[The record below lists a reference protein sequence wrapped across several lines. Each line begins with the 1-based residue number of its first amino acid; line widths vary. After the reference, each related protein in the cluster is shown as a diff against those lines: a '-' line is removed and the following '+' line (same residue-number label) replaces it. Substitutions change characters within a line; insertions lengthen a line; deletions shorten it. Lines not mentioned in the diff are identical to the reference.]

1 MLGDTLE
8 PLMSSLCCRSSRAPK
23 GNRATSQ
30 QTSSLSRPQHS
41 LSTAGH
47 DNGQTAE
54 KRRSRQ
60 ALDRRVSALA
70 TSKTGLGRCSA
81 CTDVLTEVGPPVE
94 PELTRSAQEHRNRQA
109 RTREQDA
116 ILTNCLP
123 FQRKGVGPTRRLSS
137 PFAHA
142 WDRGDGKTSAGV
154 VTGRSARPGLS
165 IPGSDRQ
172 QRNRVA
178 YST

>member
-1 MLGDTLE
+1 VLGDTLE
-8 PLMSSLCCRSSRAPK
+8 RLRSAICFRFSRDPLGERV
-23 GNRATSQ
+23 NSQ
-30 QTSSLSRPQHS
+30 QTSSLSRAQHS
-41 LSTAGH
+41 LCTAGH

-60 ALDRRVSALA
+60 AIDRRVSALA

-81 CTDVLTEVGPPVE
+81 CTDVLTEVGPPVRTE
-94 PELTRSAQEHRNRQA
+94 SGMRPTQEHRNRQA

-116 ILTNCLP
+116 ILTSCLP
-123 FQRKGVGPTRRLSS
+123 LQRKRVGPTTRLSS

-165 IPGSDRQ
+165 MPGSDRQ
-172 QRNRVA
+172 HRNRA
-178 YST
+178 CSI

>member
-1 MLGDTLE
+1 
-8 PLMSSLCCRSSRAPK
+8 MSSLCCRTRHAPQGK
-23 GNRATSQ
+23 QASSQ
-30 QTSSLSRPQHS
+30 QTSSLSRTQHS

-60 ALDRRVSALA
+60 AIDRRVSALA

-81 CTDVLTEVGPPVE
+81 CTDVLTEVGPPVRT
-94 PELTRSAQEHRNRQA
+94 ELTWSAQEHRNRQA

-116 ILTNCLP
+116 ILASCLP
-123 FQRKGVGPTRRLSS
+123 LQWKRVGPTRRLSS

-172 QRNRVA
+172 HRNRA
-178 YST
+178 CST